1 MNDFSNKVVHF
12 IVNVLVS
19 TDQLT
24 DRPVLG
30 PIVKSQLFYRS
41 IGEQASCYR
50 PVVLGPM
57 VKGQLLYRSIGEQAS
72 CYRPVV
78 VGPVVVGSIVTL
90 SRPARHSV
98 SLPTIVGLQ

>member
-50 PVVLGPM
+50 PVVLRPM
-57 VKGQLLYRSIGEQAS
+57 VKGELYTDQLAN
-72 CYRPVV
+72 RPVV
-78 VGPVVVGSIVTL
+78 TDQL
-90 SRPARHSV
+90 S
-98 SLPTIVGLQ
+98 